1 MVLKNRGL
9 GGCRQLGNLDVTH
22 SALSHVSVRLG
33 NSDAM
38 LIKSKVRVKSACCAT
53 RRAAWRYFCSL
64 ARDNE

>member
-1 MVLKNRGL
+1 MVLKSRGL
-9 GGCRQLGNLDVTH
+9 GGCRLLGNLDVTH
-22 SALSHVSVRLG
+22 GALSHVSVRLG

-38 LIKSKVRVKSACCAT
+38 LIKSKVRVKSACAT